1 MYMNEAT
8 IMGHIGKEPEI
19 RTTSNGKK
27 MAMFSV
33 ATSEY
38 WKDKSGENQ
47 TQTQWHNIV
56 AWGANADVA
65 EKFLKKGMNIVVK
78 GKITYNTY
86 QDKAGENRTAT
97 QIVVEKIIF
106 SFKQFKEMKENDEDG
121 SESHEREPAEKP
133 KTKKPGKQSKEVKIN
148 EDELP
153 F

>member
-86 QDKAGENRTAT
+86 QDKAGENRTVT

-121 SESHEREPAEKP
+121 SESREKEPAEKP

>member
-86 QDKAGENRTAT
+86 QDKAGENRTVT

-106 SFKQFKEMKENDEDG
+106 SFKQLKEMKENDEDG